1 MPRKSKVLRLEQT
14 QNLHRLFEEAG
25 MENDYRARFVRDMK
39 SRLERDRGLSPRMRK
54 WLDDL
59 IEEGIPEVKGDHI
72 MLAKL
77 EAARDLHG
85 MQDDQKILNEFMLKV
100 RNGWDLSEK
109 QTAWATRL
117 LEKAEDIRNN
127 GLWSPDTDQMKKLQA
142 CARLG
147 MMYSG
152 TYWSTH
158 QRTYHAWEHIR
169 TYLSQLESAPE
180 HVLVSEYKV
189 GIVLKQFKTKLIEL
203 FEKPRFVA
211 GDIAFDRL
219 MKKAGLVCGEPMV
232 DGAGRIVYAILIDD
246 ECQEIPTDRL
256 RKRKPK

>member
-1 MPRKSKVLRLEQT
+1 
-14 QNLHRLFEEAG
+14 
-25 MENDYRARFVRDMK
+25 
-39 SRLERDRGLSPRMRK
+39 MRK

-59 IEEGIPEVKGDHI
+59 IEEGVPEAKGDKI

-109 QTAWATRL
+109 QLAWAERL
-117 LEKAEDIRNN
+117 LQKAEDIRNN
-127 GLWSPDTDQMKKLQA
+127 GLWLPDADQMKKLRA
-142 CARLG
+142 CVLLGRL
-147 MMYSG
+147 YSG

-158 QRTYHAWEHIR
+158 QRTYHAWEHVK

-180 HVLVSEYKV
+180 HALASEYKI
-189 GIVLKQFKTKLIEL
+189 GIVLKQFKTKLEEL
-203 FEKPRFVA
+203 FEKSRFVA

-219 MKKAGLVCGEPMV
+219 KKEAGLVCGEPIV
-232 DGAGRIVYAILIDD
+232 DSAGRIVYLVLIND